1 MKIGKR
7 IRQLRKE
14 RDMTLEELSSES
26 GVALATLSRM
36 ENDKMTGTLDSH
48 NRICKAL
55 NTSLADLYKE
65 IEEELKTVDP
75 VPKKQRTEH
84 FVHSRKAKYELLVSK
99 ALDKKIMPLMM
110 KIGPGGTT
118 QKEKNKTGIE
128 KFLYIINGTIEA
140 TVGDSAYNLK
150 RGDSLYFDASLPHY
164 FQNKTKSEAEAIFI
178 ISPPAL

>member
-14 RDMTLEELSSES
+14 RDMTLEELSSKS

-55 NTSLADLYKE
+55 NTSLAELYKE

-75 VPKKQRTEH
+75 VPKKGRTEH
-84 FVHSRKAKYELLVSK
+84 FVHASKAKYELLVSK
-99 ALDKKIMPLMM
+99 TLDKKIMPLMM
-110 KIGPGGTT
+110 KIGPGGST
-118 QKEKNKTGIE
+118 QEEQNKTGIE
-128 KFLYIINGTIEA
+128 KFVYMISGSIKAAIGSTS
-140 TVGDSAYNLK
+140 DPQSA
-150 RGDSLYFDASLPHY
+150 
-164 FQNKTKSEAEAIFI
+164 
-178 ISPPAL
+178 